1 METAPL
7 VSAVLMR
14 ESVRVGQGL
23 TQCWGRGLLRPSIS
37 VPLETSEERSADSED
52 ADIPRNMHTIQ
63 TLQHKEKPASTILNV

>member
-7 VSAVLMR
+7 VSPVLMR

-23 TQCWGRGLLRPSIS
+23 TQSWGRGLLRPSIS

-52 ADIPRNMHTIQ
+52 VDGHRDT
-63 TLQHKEKPASTILNV
+63 KEHA